1 MSNEILSVLQYME
14 KEKGI
19 PREDMISAISAAI
32 VSAAQKGF
40 RTGQNLRVNIDP
52 KTGSLKA
59 WNILMVV
66 DSVADPGSE
75 IHIEK
80 ARQINPDIHIGETIE
95 KEIDPSH
102 LGRIAAQA
110 AKQAIM
116 LRIRQFEK
124 DRLYDDFKSSIGD
137 IVSGVVRRRDRSD
150 LVIDLGKTEAIL
162 PAHER
167 IPGEDYAPGER
178 IRCLLLNI
186 ESTPRGPELILT
198 RSHPSFVKRLFELE
212 VSEISDGTV
221 TIERIAR
228 EAGYR
233 TKIAVQTHDT
243 KVDPVGACVGAR
255 GARVKAI
262 VRELGGEKVDIIRYF
277 ADPKK
282 MLEEAISPAVPE
294 NIIVD
299 HNSHRISFEIGEKDL
314 SIAIGRKG
322 QNAKLT
328 SKILGWPLDIK
339 KKAGTGA
346 QFEERLQ
353 RAVEGINQ
361 IPGITDEEAQVLVNN
376 GITSIEAFED
386 VNASDLVDLGFSEE
400 QAQGI
405 INKVKAFNKGKES
418 L

>member
-19 PREDMISAISAAI
+19 PREDMISAIAGAI
-32 VSAAQKGF
+32 VTAAQKGF
-40 RTGQNLRVNIDP
+40 GPSQNLKVDIDP

-59 WNILMVV
+59 WNLLAVV
-66 DSVADPGSE
+66 DSVSDPASE

-80 ARQINPDIHIGETIE
+80 ARAIKPGIQIGETIE

-110 AKQAIM
+110 AKQAIVQ
-116 LRIRQFEK
+116 RIRQFEK
-124 DRLYDDFKSSIGD
+124 DRLYEDFKSSIGD

-150 LVIDLGKTEAIL
+150 LFIDLGKTEAIL
-162 PAHER
+162 PAKER
-167 IPGEDYAPGER
+167 IPGEEYAPGDR

-198 RSHPSFVKRLFELE
+198 RSHPTFVKRLFELE
-212 VSEISDGTV
+212 VSEIADGTV
-221 TIERIAR
+221 TIEGIAR

-233 TKIAVQTHDT
+233 TKIAVQTHDP

-255 GARVKAI
+255 GARVKTI
-262 VRELGGEKVDIIRYF
+262 VRELGGEKIDIVRYF
-277 ADPKK
+277 SDPRK
-282 MLEEAISPAVPE
+282 MLEEAISPAIPK
-294 NIIVD
+294 NIRVD
-299 HNSHRISFEIGEKDL
+299 EANRRIYFEVAEGDL

-328 SKILGWPLDIK
+328 SKLLGWRLDIGK
-339 KKAGTGA
+339 ESGGEV

-361 IPGITDEEAQVLVNN
+361 IPGIGDDEAQILVNN
-376 GITSIEAFED
+376 GITSIEAFEG
-386 VNASDLVDLGFSEE
+386 VNVSDLVDLGFTED
-400 QAQGI
+400 QANNI
-405 INKVKAFNKGKES
+405 IAKVKAFRKN
-418 L
+418 